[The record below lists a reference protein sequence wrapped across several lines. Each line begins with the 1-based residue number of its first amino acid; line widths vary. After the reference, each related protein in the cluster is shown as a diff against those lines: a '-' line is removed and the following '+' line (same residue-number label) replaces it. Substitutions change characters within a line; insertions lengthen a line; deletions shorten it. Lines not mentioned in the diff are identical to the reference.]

1 MDYAQA
7 IDWLESHTNLEGAA
21 PPPGSARSQA
31 LRDNLP
37 KAGETDGLSLGAM
50 TELLAALGDP
60 QHSYGVIHVTGTNG
74 KGSTTRFAAALLA
87 ATGLSVG
94 TYTSPNLVRINERI
108 GYDGQ
113 MISDHELAK
122 VLTLLADLEPLLEL
136 KPTRFELLTAAAFAW
151 FAELGVE
158 VAVVEVGLLGR
169 YDATNLVEADVAVVT
184 NIGKDH
190 TDGADGWRIRVAEEK
205 AGIIKPNSRVVL
217 GPGIGDLRPIFDN
230 EPSLSTYEYG
240 TDFGLDTNLVALG
253 GRSVDLRTPYGL
265 LEAVHVPFHG
275 AHQGENVAAAVM
287 AVEAFFDRALEP
299 DLVDEALMAVEIP
312 GRFEIVGRNP
322 IVILDGAHNPDG
334 AMAAKHTLDEEF
346 ARLGSWVL
354 VFGMLA
360 GKDPV
365 EMLEAIGADDFDAVI
380 LTQPAWSR
388 ALPASEVAAAASTL
402 GIDVE
407 VIPDVVQAFARAR
420 SVTNDD
426 DLILVAGSLYVIGE
440 LRAHAS
446 VATADGADAL

>member
-7 IDWLESHTNLEGAA
+7 IDWLESHTNLEGSA
-21 PPPGSARSQA
+21 PATGSARSKQ

-37 KAGETDGLSLGAM
+37 KAGDTDGLSLGAM

-60 QHSYGVIHVTGTNG
+60 QHSYRVIHITGTNG
-74 KGSTTRFAAALLA
+74 KGSTTRFAAGILA
-87 ATGLSVG
+87 AMGLSVG
-94 TYTSPNLVRINERI
+94 TYTSPNLVKINERI
-108 GYDGQ
+108 GYDGE
-113 MISDHELAK
+113 MISDIDLART
-122 VLTLLADLEPLLEL
+122 LTLLADIEPLLQHR
-136 KPTRFELLTAAAFAW
+136 PSRFELLTAAALTW

-169 YDATNLVEADVAVVT
+169 YDATNLVDADVAVIT

-190 TDGADGWRIRVAEEK
+190 TDGADGWRERVASEK
-205 AGIIKPNSRVVL
+205 AGIIKPGSRVVL
-217 GPGIGDLRPIFDN
+217 GSPMGDLRPIFDR
-230 EPSLSTYEYG
+230 EPSVATFAYG
-240 TDFGLDTNLVALG
+240 IDFDLESNLVALG
-253 GRSVDLRTPYGL
+253 GRSVDIRTPHGMIESL
-265 LEAVHVPFHG
+265 HVPFHG
-275 AHQGENVAAAVM
+275 AHQGQNLATAVM
-287 AVEAFFDRALEP
+287 AVEAFFDRALEA
-299 DLVDEALMAVEIP
+299 DVIDEALATVEIP
-312 GRFEIVGRNP
+312 GRFELVGRNP

-334 AMAAKHTLDEEF
+334 ALAAKHTLDEEF

-354 VFGMLA
+354 VFGMLV

-365 EMLEAIGADDFDAVI
+365 EMLEAIGARDFDAVI
-380 LTQPAWSR
+380 VTQPAWSR
-388 ALPASEVAAAASTL
+388 ALPATEVAEAAASI

-440 LRAHAS
+440 LRAKANT
-446 VATADGADAL
+446 ATTD